1 MKVLQPL
8 EGDAQ
13 PKPSA
18 IDYGAAQPGPMPPN
32 PLMGPPMPPAEPVTH
47 KADPAILE
55 LANNDDLDVAT
66 IARQANKEIRKS
78 PDEVEI
84 RLH

>member
-1 MKVLQPL
+1 
-8 EGDAQ
+8 
-13 PKPSA
+13 
-18 IDYGAAQPGPMPPN
+18 
-32 PLMGPPMPPAEPVTH
+32 MGPPMPPAEPVTH